1 MNTENYTDWTLVSL
15 SALPEHWIWIL
26 SGAVIVGTALV
37 IRSYAT
43 SRRRLSLSLLRLLG
57 ALLVLG
63 FLIEPALQERL
74 VRQVRDRFAVVI
86 DRSMSM
92 TLGSDKTN
100 NRYNDVLEVF
110 ETNQEAI
117 KKLSENHILE
127 FYDLDGPISSDVIG
141 TTPKGE
147 STDLLAA
154 VEHIQGYG
162 GGRPLAGV
170 LLISDGADN
179 VELALAEDKEVKSQ
193 LRARL
198 GGLEI
203 PINTAWPARQGAFKD
218 ISIQKVVADEF
229 AFVHNTMEI
238 QVTLDATGFDGA
250 TVPVSLKRGNEL
262 LTTEQVVLSDKASR
276 VISFETKPDAV
287 GEFIYTVEI
296 PAFAGEAV
304 PENNIHSFVVKV
316 IRDKI
321 RVLQVAGRPSWD
333 ERFLRQHLK
342 ENPNVD
348 LISFFILRT
357 PNDNPQVMDKELSL
371 IPFPTNKIFDTELHT
386 FDVVIFQ
393 NFDYRP
399 FNMAHFLPNI
409 REAVRKGLGFI
420 MVGGPQSFDGG
431 GYAGTAID
439 DILPIRMNSGGFQNG
454 TFRAQLTE
462 TGRFHPITE
471 LSRSS
476 RDAFWGTLPAFSTL
490 NTTLGP
496 AADSSVLLQAQS
508 EGLGQATPLLSVRE
522 VEDGRSMALM
532 TDSIWRWRFENN
544 RDGGAALRAYHR
556 FWSGALR
563 WLMRDPEH
571 ARIRVLPGKYRYEVG
586 TPVEASIKVLN
597 PNYLGAAQ
605 TAVRVNLFRS
615 NGTTVDVDDL
625 VTGENGNTKISYEN
639 LEPGPYRI
647 IAEATLEDGKNMS
660 GQGVFVVQAQHT
672 ELATA
677 RPRPDLLEAIASTTG
692 GKSGPFN
699 EDTWE
704 NLETVAPE
712 VIEIDRRKNTELWDN
727 GWALLLAVL
736 LFSAE
741 WALRRRTGYL

>member
-1 MNTENYTDWTLVSL
+1 MNTESYTDWTLVSL
-15 SALPEHWIWIL
+15 SALPEEWIWTL
-26 SGAVIVGTALV
+26 SIAVLIGTAVV

-43 SRRRLSLSLLRLLG
+43 SRRRFALSILRFLG

-63 FLIEPALQERL
+63 FLIEPAVQERL
-74 VRQVRDRFAVVI
+74 VRKVRDRFAVVI

-92 TLGSDKTN
+92 TLGSDKSN
-100 NRYNDVLEVF
+100 NRYQDVLGVF
-110 ETNQEAI
+110 QSSEQAL
-117 KKLSENHILE
+117 KKLSQDHILE
-127 FYDLDGPISSDVIG
+127 FYDLDGPITDDVLSRP
-141 TTPKGE
+141 PKGE

-154 VEHIQGYG
+154 LENLQSHG

-179 VELALAEDKEVKSQ
+179 VELALAQKQEVESQ
-193 LRARL
+193 LKNRL
-198 GGLEI
+198 ASLGV
-203 PINTAWPARQGAFKD
+203 PVNTSWPARQGTFKD

-238 QVTLDATGFDGA
+238 QVTLDSTGFDGA

-262 LTTEQVVLSDKASR
+262 LTTEQVVLDDSNAH

-296 PAFAGEAV
+296 PTFAGEAV
-304 PENNIHSFVVKV
+304 PENNIYSFVVKV

-431 GYAGTAID
+431 GYAGTAIN
-439 DILPIRMNSGGFQNG
+439 DILPVRMGSG
-454 TFRAQLTE
+454 TFENGSFKSELTE
-462 TGRFHPITE
+462 TGLFHPITE
-471 LSRSS
+471 LSRTNRES
-476 RDAFWGTLPAFSTL
+476 FWGDLPNFTSINSTF
-490 NTTLGP
+490 GA
-496 AADSSVLLQAQS
+496 AADSTVLLQGQS
-508 EGLGQATPLLSVRE
+508 ETGQSLPLLAVRE
-522 VEDGRSMALM
+522 VQDGRSMALM
-532 TDSIWRWRFENN
+532 TDSLWRWRFENN

-571 ARIRVLPGKYRYEVG
+571 ARIRVLPGKYRYENG
-586 TPVEASIKVLN
+586 NPVEASIKILN
-597 PNYLGAAQ
+597 PNYQGAAQ

-615 NGTTVDVDDL
+615 NGSTVDVDDL
-625 VTGENGNTKISYEN
+625 VTGDNGNTKISYEN

-647 IAEATLEDGKNMS
+647 IAEATLEDGKSMT
-660 GQGVFVVQAQHT
+660 GQGVFVIQAQHT

-677 RPRPDLLEAIASTTG
+677 RPRPDLLKAIADATG
-692 GKSGPFN
+692 GQSGPFN

-704 NLETVAPE
+704 SLNTVAPE
-712 VIEIDRRKNTELWDN
+712 VIEIDKRKNTELWDN
-727 GWALLLAVL
+727 VWALILATV

>member
-1 MNTENYTDWTLVSL
+1 
-15 SALPEHWIWIL
+15 
-26 SGAVIVGTALV
+26 
-37 IRSYAT
+37 
-43 SRRRLSLSLLRLLG
+43 
-57 ALLVLG
+57 
-63 FLIEPALQERL
+63 
-74 VRQVRDRFAVVI
+74 
-86 DRSMSM
+86 
-92 TLGSDKTN
+92 LGSDKTN

-110 ETNQEAI
+110 ESSKETI
-117 KKLSENHILE
+117 KKLSEDHILE
-127 FYDLDGPISSDVIG
+127 FYDLDGPISSDIIG

-154 VEHIQGYG
+154 LENIQSYG

-179 VELALAEDKEVKSQ
+179 VELALAEEKEVDSQ
-193 LRARL
+193 LKARL
-198 GGLEI
+198 GSLKI
-203 PINTAWPARQGAFKD
+203 PFNTAWPARQGTFKD

-238 QVTLDATGFDGA
+238 QVTLEATGFEGA

-454 TFRAQLTE
+454 TFKAELTE

-476 RDAFWGTLPAFSTL
+476 REAFWGTLPAFSTL
-490 NTTLGP
+490 NSTLGP
-496 AADSSVLLQAQS
+496 AADSSVLLES
-508 EGLGQATPLLSVRE
+508 VGSGFGQATPLLSVRE

-586 TPVEASIKVLN
+586 NPVEASIKVLN
-597 PNYLGAAQ
+597 PNYQGAAN

-625 VTGENGNTKISYEN
+625 VTGENGNTKISYDK

-647 IAEATLEDGKNMS
+647 VAEATLEDGKNMS

-677 RPRPDLLEAIASTTG
+677 RPRPDLLKAIAATTDA
-692 GKSGPFN
+692 KSSPFS